1 MSYLVAAYAAG
12 LAIIGGYVLYLV
24 LSARTVRR

>member
-24 LSARTVRR
+24 LAARTVRR